1 MAGSFQNTLVIRSS
15 TFDSRGGSDIFIAN
29 CSPIAGLEEPQKNE
43 QNEKSLRLQ
52 IFDNKGRLIQQAAV
66 ENAEDKI
73 KLNIEAQAK
82 GMYTAILS
90 NGKKSYS
97 GKIVFE

>member
-1 MAGSFQNTLVIRSS
+1 MKRLLLFFFFSGIFGISLFSQYVSNE
-15 TFDSRGGSDIFIAN
+15 SD
-29 CSPIAGLEEPQKNE
+29 LT
-43 QNEKSLRLQ
+43 LQ
-52 IFDNKGRLIQQAAV
+52 IYDLKGKLVQQSKV
-66 ENAEDKI
+66 EPSEGKI
-73 KLNIEAQAK
+73 SLNIEAQAK